1 MLLRVSVPPIRRKL
15 LNETLVFLSLKVQE
29 WHSLTQN
36 LFPQQSSWRLSF
48 NVFFLDI
55 GIFFF
60 ARVFTTGQHK
70 QTSRTVKTKY
80 RYVQWLY
87 LIALQISVEFLHSS
101 LCISKH
107 STNHLPENLAFTK
120 GNKFILEG
128 EFHAIFF
135 IAFKLLH
142 LFFFVF
148 VFFFLPLSSMNRRR
162 PEWQFFFK
170 GFNLSKIWSLPI
182 A

>member
-101 LCISKH
+101 LCISNYTAQTTYRRILLSLKGT
-107 STNHLPENLAFTK
+107 SSFWKENSMQYFS
-120 GNKFILEG
+120 
-128 EFHAIFF
+128 
-135 IAFKLLH
+135 LLWS
-142 LFFFVF
+142 FCIC
-148 VFFFLPLSSMNRRR
+148 FLPLSSY
-162 PEWQFFFK
+162 ESTKTWVTVFFF
-170 GFNLSKIWSLPI
+170 
-182 A
+182 

>member
-1 MLLRVSVPPIRRKL
+1 MLLRVLVPPIRWKL

-55 GIFFF
+55 VIFFF

-70 QTSRTVKTKY
+70 QTSRTVKTKW

-120 GNKFILEG
+120 GNKFSLEG

-142 LFFFVF
+142 LFL
-148 VFFFLPLSSMNRRR
+148 FFFLPLSSMNRRR

>member
-15 LNETLVFLSLKVQE
+15 LSETLVFLSLKVQE

-101 LCISKH
+101 LCISNCTAQTTYRRILLSLKGT
-107 STNHLPENLAFTK
+107 SSFWKENSMQYFS
-120 GNKFILEG
+120 
-128 EFHAIFF
+128 
-135 IAFKLLH
+135 LLWS
-142 LFFFVF
+142 FCIC
-148 VFFFLPLSSMNRRR
+148 FLPLSSY
-162 PEWQFFFK
+162 ESTKTWVTVFFF
-170 GFNLSKIWSLPI
+170 
-182 A
+182 